1 MPLYML
7 ALRKNSLNLKLNGI
21 KHIPI
26 LVICLLFLNYLT
38 SAQALNTP
46 KLNSKAVKK
55 DSISKKDSSSV
66 SFPISKDKLE
76 FAVKYDAKDSIVYY
90 AKKKTLYLHNNAN
103 ISYDNIKIQSDF
115 IEYEQDSSRLS
126 ALEIDSLTNVND
138 TSENIK
144 STIAQGEETSTFSS
158 LFYNFKSKRALIENA
173 YSQYGEGFILSQQ
186 VKRNNDNTI
195 NGLKNIYTTCND
207 PHPHF
212 GISTKR
218 IKIIPNKV
226 AVAGSA
232 NLVIEDI
239 PTPLYLPFGLF
250 PLKQGQ
256 RSGFQLPTYSMTQ
269 NLGFGLTGGGY
280 YFAISDHVDLL
291 AIADIYAL
299 GTWRAGFVSN
309 YNYKYRF
316 RGNMSFN
323 YGYNKIGESYEPGN
337 QNSRNYNLTWTHSID
352 PNVIPGSTFSAYV
365 NIGSNKYQQLNS
377 FDANQILNSTYN
389 SSISYSKS
397 WKNRPFNFATSL
409 RHTQQTATGYV
420 NLTLPEISFSVNQIF
435 PFLWRKN
442 VIKPRWYERIT
453 ATYQL
458 STSNQ
463 LTFYDSIFSLST
475 LRFQDFN
482 NGMKHTIPI
491 NASYNVLKYF
501 NLTFNATYNEY
512 WYSKKQYKEYNFT
525 ENKLDTT
532 LSNGFYSARDF
543 NAGASLSTRI
553 YGIKLFKKGLVRGI
567 RHVITPNIGLNYQP
581 DFGSDYYNFY
591 YSSFVDRNYRT
602 QKLSYFDGS
611 IYGGPPNGKVG
622 GVSFGLGNTLSMK
635 VRSKKDTVNGG
646 LKKIN
651 LIDGLN
657 VSTFY
662 NMAIDSFKW
671 SRVAISYRTTLFEN
685 ISMSGSMSYDPYSIN
700 KATGLRSNVSAYKAN
715 NKLLRFENANLSL
728 TASLPFKKGKSSL
741 QNASDNQKMAV
752 GNNLDNYADFNIPW
766 SLNIS
771 YSLNVNKNFIVKK
784 QADTL
789 LLNQNIIFVGDVN
802 LTPKWKIGLRSGYD
816 FATKKISFSTLDIY
830 RDLHCWEMKF
840 NTIIFGTRRSY
851 NFGLNVKASVL
862 QDLKL
867 TRRKDFRDFL

>member
-1 MPLYML
+1 ML
-7 ALRKNSLNLKLNGI
+7 TQRKNSLKIKLNGI
-21 KHIPI
+21 KRIPI

-38 SAQALNTP
+38 SAQIVSETNTDSSLVV
-46 KLNSKAVKK
+46 KDSIIKK
-55 DSISKKDSSSV
+55 DSTTTTLLL
-66 SFPISKDKLE
+66 SKDKLE
-76 FAVKYDAKDSIVYY
+76 FAVKYDAKDSIVYD
-90 AKKKTLYLHNNAN
+90 AKNKMLYLHNGAN

-115 IEYEQDSSRLS
+115 IVYEQDSSRLS
-126 ALEIDSLTNVND
+126 ALEIDSLTNPND
-138 TSENIK
+138 TSSNAK
-144 STIAQGEETSTFSS
+144 SKISQGEETSSFSA

-195 NGLKNIYTTCND
+195 NGFKNIYTTCND

-212 GISTKR
+212 GIATKK

-232 NLVIEDI
+232 NLIIEDI

-250 PLKQGQ
+250 PLKTGQ
-256 RSGFQLPTYSMTQ
+256 RSGFQLPTYSMTEQ
-269 NLGFGLTGGGY
+269 LGFGLTGGGY
-280 YFAISDHVDLL
+280 YFAINDHVDLMAL
-291 AIADIYAL
+291 ADIYAL
-299 GTWRAGFVSN
+299 GTWRAGFITN
-309 YNYKYRF
+309 YNYRYRF
-316 RGNMSFN
+316 RGNMTFN

-337 QNSRNYNLTWTHSID
+337 QNSRNYNLTWSHSID
-352 PNVIPGSTFSAYV
+352 PNIIPGSTFSAYV

-377 FDANQILNSTYN
+377 FDANQILNSTYTSN
-389 SSISYSKS
+389 ISYSKS
-397 WKNRPFNFATSL
+397 WKNRPFNFAASL

-435 PFLWRKN
+435 PFLWRKD
-442 VIKPRWYERIT
+442 VIKPRWYEKIS

-458 STSNQ
+458 ATSNQ

-482 NGMKHTIPI
+482 NGMKHSIPV

-501 NLTFNATYNEY
+501 NLSFNASYNEY
-512 WYSKKQYKEYNFT
+512 WYSKKYYKEFNFI

-532 LSNGFYSARDF
+532 LSTGFKTARDF
-543 NAGASLSTRI
+543 NIGANLSTRI
-553 YGIKLFKKGLVRGI
+553 YGIKLFKKGFVRGI
-567 RHVITPNIGLNYQP
+567 RHVMTPNIGLSYHP

-591 YSSFVDRNYRT
+591 YSSFVDKNYRS
-602 QKLSYFDGS
+602 QKLSYFDGA
-611 IYGGPPNGKVG
+611 IYGGPSNGKVG
-622 GVSFGLGNTLSMK
+622 GVSLGLGNTLSMK

-646 LKKIN
+646 VKKIN

-657 VSTFY
+657 FGTFY
-662 NMAIDSFKW
+662 NMAVDSFKW
-671 SRVAISYRTTLFEN
+671 SNIAISYRTTLFEN
-685 ISMSGSMSYDPYSIN
+685 ISMSGGMNYSPYSIN
-700 KATGLRSNVSAYKAN
+700 KTTGLRSNISEYKAN
-715 NKLLRFENANLSL
+715 NKLLRFQSANLSL
-728 TASLPFKKGKSSL
+728 TASLPVKKGNSSL
-741 QNASDNQKMAV
+741 SNATDDQKFAV
-752 GNNLDNYADFNIPW
+752 GNNFDNYADFNIPW
-766 SLNIS
+766 NLNIS
-771 YSLNVNKNFIVKK
+771 YSINLDKTFLLK
-784 QADTL
+784 QQKDTL
-789 LLNQNIIFVGDVN
+789 QFNQNIIFFGDVN
-802 LTPKWKIGLRSGYD
+802 LTSKWKIGLRSGYD
-816 FATKKISFSTLDIY
+816 FATKKISYSSLDIY